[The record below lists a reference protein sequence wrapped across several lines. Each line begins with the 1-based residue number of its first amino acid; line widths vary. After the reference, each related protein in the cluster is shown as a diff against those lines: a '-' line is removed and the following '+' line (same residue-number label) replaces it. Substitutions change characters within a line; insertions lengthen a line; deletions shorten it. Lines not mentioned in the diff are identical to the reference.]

1 MDPFTAALI
10 TGGISAYG
18 GYRANKETK
27 SSTARQM
34 AFQERMSNTAH
45 QRQVKDLRAAGIN
58 PMLSAK
64 LGGASS
70 PQGAS
75 YTARNIGAD
84 FGQGFSQG
92 SSAMQSQAQT
102 TQIEAQTQVTK
113 QQEVKLKQEI
123 VQMKDLHNERWQRLF
138 ATMGPDNI
146 AASVAASLSGVNV
159 RVLLSNVAQ
168 EIGVNEKKAL
178 EQLLKA
184 TQAQKSLL
192 ATNASGL
199 EQVIK
204 RVFKPS
210 NMADDKYSRSAR

>member
-1 MDPFTAALI
+1 MVWPLVAA
-10 TGGISAYG
+10 TVAGYG
-18 GYRANKETK
+18 QYRANRENRAT
-27 SSTARQM
+27 TGRQM

-58 PMLSAK
+58 PILSAK
-64 LGGASS
+64 LGGAST

-75 YTARNIGAD
+75 YTAGNIGSAMV
-84 FGQGFSQG
+84 QGFSQG
-92 SSAMQSQAQT
+92 SSAMQAQAQT
-102 TQIEAQTQVTK
+102 KQIGAQTKVTQ
-113 QQEVKLKQEI
+113 QQEMKLKQEI

-168 EIGVNEKKAL
+168 EIGVNEKNAL

-210 NMADDKYSRSAR
+210 DMANDKYSRSAR